1 MFMARDKSESSFQL
15 RKSMC
20 LHVTAS
26 FLNVIFAEEL
36 LWSKPSKA
44 WNVCEISETPST
56 ILVLLG
62 SAIHCIHLWN
72 TWIISNYFV
81 NFLAFFWHNFGTG
94 EFSRSE
100 AHRPENSNFQD
111 VKTFPV
117 VTPWQTLA
125 DTWSQGPRNKESK
138 PQMEMN
144 VVWIARIAKDS
155 SWRLNVEVRLQVWAV
170 SVSAFS
176 KIKDVQW
183 HADETVFCQK
193 LIHDRSTLK
202 TAVTKLALINLII

>member
-125 DTWSQGPRNKESK
+125 DTWWQGPRNKESK

-144 VVWIARIAKDS
+144 VVWIARIARIAAED
-155 SWRLNVEVRLQVWAV
+155 
-170 SVSAFS
+170 
-176 KIKDVQW
+176 
-183 HADETVFCQK
+183 
-193 LIHDRSTLK
+193 STLK
-202 TAVTKLALINLII
+202 WGSRFGQFQFQPSPKSRTCNDMQMRRFFAKN

>member
-1 MFMARDKSESSFQL
+1 MWLQVFSMWFLQRNFCGVNRVKREMFVKYLKRQ
-15 RKSMC
+15 
-20 LHVTAS
+20 
-26 FLNVIFAEEL
+26 
-36 LWSKPSKA
+36 
-44 WNVCEISETPST
+44 
-56 ILVLLG
+56 VLYLYYLEVLY
-62 SAIHCIHLWN
+62 IHCIHLWN

-144 VVWIARIAKDS
+144 VVWIARIARIAAED
-155 SWRLNVEVRLQVWAV
+155 
-170 SVSAFS
+170 
-176 KIKDVQW
+176 
-183 HADETVFCQK
+183 
-193 LIHDRSTLK
+193 STLK
-202 TAVTKLALINLII
+202 WGSRFGQFQFQPSPKSRTCNDMQMRRFFAKKQSMIGAH